1 MFLGSLLVLF
11 LILTIRIAPQTLT
24 FVSRYSMV
32 LFFIV
37 LLLYYITFRVPGKAG
52 WLAGLGLTMAL
63 FAGVLLFKWSSGYT
77 DSGIIGGLLPYKD
90 GKNYY
95 WGTQLLMNG
104 YPISAASDQAAG
116 RPLFPGFLSIFLI
129 LTQQNYQWV
138 LALIAGLT
146 GFSAYL
152 SARPMLEKFGALAA
166 SIYITLL
173 YFYIQPLIG
182 RPLSEFPGFIFG
194 CLSFVLLLRCA
205 TKLSL
210 IDLILGLF
218 TLMMATSI
226 RAGAFFVFPLLIFW
240 AGWVFRGKKRYSLK
254 VAGIAFVTIGLA
266 FLLMNVLYPRWVVVP
281 EGVTNANFA
290 YALYGQVRGGI
301 GYNAGIKDLGTKDPA
316 VAYQAAFDFFTR
328 HPLSFFIAAAKSYRD
343 FFLPNRT
350 GILPL
355 RASQSELD
363 PLSTGVW
370 VIGLFF
376 LAVGLVHA
384 IRNFKNPLYSLIVIV
399 STGIVFSIP
408 FLPPID
414 GGSRF
419 YASTVPFLYAP
430 LSIAPIVLIRHKTE
444 VENHPTEN
452 EIWFERAFPILLA
465 ILTMF
470 SPILLRQV
478 ISPGSFTAPDC
489 PADQEPFV
497 TRIYPRSY
505 VELMRVSSPA
515 CGFAPN
521 ICLGDFQ
528 QYSQEKTTDDFYQEL
543 ERLAGAANAS
553 MWIVPS
559 VDLVDRS
566 FHYLVDNGSFLDGL
580 GTPPLSIQGCAVEIK
595 TKTQSIYQI
604 MMLEPVTTP

>member
-11 LILTIRIAPQTLT
+11 LFLTIRVAPQTLI
-24 FVSRYSMV
+24 FVSRYSVV

-37 LLLYYITFRVPGKAG
+37 LALYYVTFRLPGKAG
-52 WLAGLGLTMAL
+52 WVAGLSLTMVL

-90 GKNYY
+90 GRNYY

-116 RPLFPGFLSIFLI
+116 RPLFPGFLSIFLF
-129 LTQQNYQWV
+129 LTGQNYQWA

-152 SARPMLEKFGALAA
+152 SARPMLEKFSALAA

-194 CLSFVLLLRCA
+194 CLSFVLLWRSA

-218 TLMMATSI
+218 TLMMAISI
-226 RAGAFFVFPLLIFW
+226 RAGAFFVFPLLILW
-240 AGWVFRGKKRYSLK
+240 AGWVFRGEKRYSLK
-254 VAGIAFVTIGLA
+254 VAGVAFLTVGIAFI
-266 FLLMNVLYPRWVVVP
+266 LMNVLYPRWVVVP
-281 EGVTNANFA
+281 EGITNANFA

-328 HPLSFFIAAAKSYRD
+328 HPLSFFVAATKSYRD

-363 PLSTGVW
+363 SLSTGVW
-370 VIGLFF
+370 ILGLFF
-376 LAVGLVHA
+376 LAVGLVNA
-384 IRNFKNPLYSLIVIV
+384 IRNFRYPLYSLFV
-399 STGIVFSIP
+399 TVFAGVMLSIP

-414 GGSRF
+414 GGRDF
-419 YASTVPFLYAP
+419 YASTIPFVYAP
-430 LSIAPIVLIRHKTE
+430 ICFAPLVLFRYPIQTE
-444 VENHPTEN
+444 THVPDHSDE
-452 EIWFERAFPILLA
+452 FERIFPTLLV
-465 ILTMF
+465 ILTMLC
-470 SPILLRQV
+470 PILLRLA
-478 ISPGSFTAPDC
+478 ITPGSYTAPTC
-489 PADQEPFV
+489 PTDQEPFV
-497 TRIYPRSY
+497 TRIYPHSY
-505 VELMRVSSPA
+505 VEIMREGAPT
-515 CGFAPN
+515 CGFAPS
-521 ICLGDFQ
+521 ICVEDFQ
-528 QYSQEKTTDDFYQEL
+528 QFSQEKSSDDLYQEL
-543 ERLAGAANAS
+543 ERLAEATTSS
-553 MWIVPS
+553 MRIIPS
-559 VDLVDRS
+559 VDLVDS
-566 FHYLVDNGSFLDGL
+566 NFHYLVDNGGFLDGL
-580 GTPPLSIQGCAVEIK
+580 GTPPLSVQGCAIEIK

-604 MMLEPVTTP
+604 TMLGSVTTP

>member
-1 MFLGSLLVLF
+1 V
-11 LILTIRIAPQTLT
+11 II
-24 FVSRYSMV
+24 
-32 LFFIV
+32 
-37 LLLYYITFRVPGKAG
+37 
-52 WLAGLGLTMAL
+52 
-63 FAGVLLFKWSSGYT
+63 FA
-77 DSGIIGGLLPYKD
+77 
-90 GKNYY
+90 
-95 WGTQLLMNG
+95 
-104 YPISAASDQAAG
+104 
-116 RPLFPGFLSIFLI
+116 
-129 LTQQNYQWV
+129 
-138 LALIAGLT
+138 
-146 GFSAYL
+146 
-152 SARPMLEKFGALAA
+152 
-166 SIYITLL
+166 
-173 YFYIQPLIG
+173 
-182 RPLSEFPGFIFG
+182 
-194 CLSFVLLLRCA
+194 
-205 TKLSL
+205 
-210 IDLILGLF
+210 
-218 TLMMATSI
+218 
-226 RAGAFFVFPLLIFW
+226 
-240 AGWVFRGKKRYSLK
+240 
-254 VAGIAFVTIGLA
+254 
-266 FLLMNVLYPRWVVVP
+266 
-281 EGVTNANFA
+281 
-290 YALYGQVRGGI
+290 
-301 GYNAGIKDLGTKDPA
+301 
-316 VAYQAAFDFFTR
+316 
-328 HPLSFFIAAAKSYRD
+328 
-343 FFLPNRT
+343 
-350 GILPL
+350 
-355 RASQSELD
+355 
-363 PLSTGVW
+363 
-370 VIGLFF
+370 
-376 LAVGLVHA
+376 
-384 IRNFKNPLYSLIVIV
+384 
-399 STGIVFSIP
+399 GIVFSIP

-566 FHYLVDNGSFLDGL
+566 FHYLVDNSSFLDGL